1 MARHKFLVGI
11 MCLAALLAFGKG
23 IQASNM
29 VTFQVEVLPGLR
41 ISNPDT
47 LTFLPV
53 APGQTDIQE
62 LNITVW
68 SNMNWE
74 LSVKA
79 VGYGVEGGLRGVVQL
94 NDSGSWRDLSS
105 EGTVIQLGRP
115 PTGPDG
121 TMLQIPFR
129 LTGSYEDAPGNYSF
143 QVEFTV
149 VPSL

>member
-79 VGYGVEGGLRGVVQL
+79 VGYGVEGGLRGGMEMGS
-94 NDSGSWRDLSS
+94 SGAWYELSEES
-105 EGTVIQLGRP
+105 TVIQLGQP

-121 TMLQIPFR
+121 ATLRIPFR

>member
-121 TMLQIPFR
+121 TILRIPFR

>member
-79 VGYGVEGGLRGVVQL
+79 VGYGVEGGLQGGVEMGGL
-94 NDSGSWRDLSS
+94 GGWHDLSI
-105 EGTVIQLGRP
+105 EAAIIHAEQP

-121 TMLQIPFR
+121 ATLRIPFR